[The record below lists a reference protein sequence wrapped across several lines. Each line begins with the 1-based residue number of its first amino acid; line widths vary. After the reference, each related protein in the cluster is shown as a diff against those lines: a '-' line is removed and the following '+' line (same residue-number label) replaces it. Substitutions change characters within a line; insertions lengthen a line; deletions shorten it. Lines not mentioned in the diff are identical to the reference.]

1 MNQENQVFR
10 VTMTGV
16 VQASNPIEAAH
27 LFAQSVGQPGF
38 DKFQV
43 ADSEGQ
49 QNVVDMGLLFKMGI
63 LKVQEPEA
71 VETAEDAQATAEE
84 VAEEV

>member
-1 MNQENQVFR
+1 MSQENQIFR
-10 VTMTGV
+10 VTMTGA
-16 VQASNPIEAAH
+16 VQATNPIEAAH

-43 ADSEGQ
+43 ADSEGE

-71 VETAEDAQATAEE
+71 VEEAQETAEE
-84 VAEEV
+84 VVEEA